1 MQHGNNKNSVNLLLI
16 FIIVIL
22 AVLCVLFATGTI
34 SLKSDSENN
43 NQNTNDT
50 TNTMETSKNNINS
63 IAGMYTAKFEN
74 LKGVGDED
82 TASITLY
89 LYENGVFTYV
99 FSHYAPTG
107 VLGNYTIEDDKII
120 LTNWFNSNSGTE
132 LNITKGNK
140 TLTINS
146 DGSITDNN
154 LKNKP
159 LVDNNI
165 TTANLIKSD
174 SQSQFDLS
182 NRLGTAFFTST
193 DHTISEPAM

>member
-1 MQHGNNKNSVNLLLI
+1 MGQGKDKNGVIILLVILVI
-16 FIIVIL
+16 IL

-34 SLKSDSENN
+34 DLKSDSENN

-50 TNTMETSKNNINS
+50 TNTTEVSKNNIS
-63 IAGMYTAKFEN
+63 SVVGMYSAKFEN
-74 LKGVGDED
+74 LKDDENMSS
-82 TASITLY
+82 ASITLY

-99 FSHYAPTG
+99 FNQFAPVG
-107 VLGNYTIEDDKII
+107 VLGNYTVEDDKII
-120 LTNWFNSNSGTE
+120 LTNWFNSNSGTD
-132 LNITKGNK
+132 LSITKGSK

-146 DGSITDNN
+146 DGSITDSNI
-154 LKNKP
+154 KNKS

-165 TTANLIKSD
+165 TTANLIKGD

-182 NRLGTAFFTST
+182 NRLGTAFFTSE